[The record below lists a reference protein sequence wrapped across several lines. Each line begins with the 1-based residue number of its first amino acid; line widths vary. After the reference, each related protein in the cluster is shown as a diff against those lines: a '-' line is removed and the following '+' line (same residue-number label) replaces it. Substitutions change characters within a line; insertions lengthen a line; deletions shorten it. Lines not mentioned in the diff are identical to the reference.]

1 MSSCSYCAK
10 LVTLVGL
17 VSFLIGC
24 GGNQDSTIV
33 LVDGSST
40 VFPISEAAAEEYGK
54 INQQHRVTVG
64 ISGTG
69 GGFKKFGAG
78 EVHIVGASRPITPS
92 EVELC
97 RKNEIEYIELPVA
110 YDGICIVVHPSNDWV
125 DYLTVAELRRVW
137 KPSAQGTVLHW
148 QDIRPEWPDHELHL
162 YGAGVNSG
170 TFDYFTAAIV
180 GEEHSSRGDFTSSED
195 DNVLVQG
202 VATDDLAMGF
212 FGFAYYE
219 ENSNKLRAVPIEDE
233 NPDNG
238 AGPIEPTSQ
247 TIGNMTYQPLS
258 RPIFIYVNKAALDLG
273 AVSEFVSFYLSSA
286 KELVPSVGFIPLSDS
301 AYTLAQNRVDSRI
314 VGSIFGGMG
323 SQVGV
328 DLEEL
333 LKTGLN
339 R

>member
-1 MSSCSYCAK
+1 MSTFSNGVK
-10 LVTLVGL
+10 LVIVVILA
-17 VSFLIGC
+17 SFFVGC
-24 GGNQDSTIV
+24 GGPRDGTIV

-54 INQQHRVTVG
+54 MNQQRRVTVG

-78 EVHIVGASRPITPS
+78 EVHIVGASRPITPT
-92 EVELC
+92 EVERC
-97 RKNEIEYIELPVA
+97 RKNGIEYIELPVA
-110 YDGICIVVHPSNDWV
+110 YDGICVVVNPSNDWV
-125 DYLTVAELRRVW
+125 DYLTVAELRKVW
-137 KPSAQGTVLHW
+137 EPSAQGKVLNW
-148 QDIRPEWPDHELHL
+148 RDIRPEWPDRELHL

-212 FGFAYYE
+212 FGYAYFE
-219 ENSNKLRAVPIEDE
+219 ENSDKLRAVPIDDE

-238 AGPIEPTSQ
+238 AGSIEPTPH
-247 TIGNMTYQPLS
+247 TIGDMTYQPLS
-258 RPIFIYVNKAALDLG
+258 RPIFIYVNKAALEVE
-273 AVSEFVSFYLSSA
+273 AVSDFVRFYLSSA
-286 KELVPSVGFIPLSDS
+286 SELVPSVGFIPLSES
-301 AYTLAQNRVDSRI
+301 AYTLAQNRVDARVI
-314 VGSIFGGMG
+314 GSIFGGTG

-328 DLEEL
+328 NIEEL
-333 LKTGLN
+333 MKTGIDQ
-339 R
+339 